1 MNEEPRTYAD
11 LQQQLHYALREQN
24 PQWIEPDGDSPMCRS
39 YERRLAELLALFAG
53 SGTGSA
59 QMLSH

>member
-1 MNEEPRTYAD
+1 MNKEIRN
-11 LQQQLHYALREQN
+11 LQEQLHNALREQS

-53 SGTGSA
+53 SQTGSA
-59 QMLSH
+59 QTQSQ